1 MTKSPRGRPRAYDP
15 EKALTRA
22 METFWAAGFTGTSLD
37 DLAAATGMNR
47 PSLYAAFGDK
57 KSIYLKSLDLYA
69 ESLRGT
75 MRAILQSD
83 MTLADGLTGF
93 YQGGIDLY
101 LSGENGPRGC
111 FVSCTAPAEAMVD
124 DDIRTVLKEV
134 LGEIDRGLGL
144 LYRQA
149 QKRGEISK
157 DADTAALAQLA
168 GAVLHSLAL
177 RARAGATREDL
188 QAIARMAART
198 IR

>member
-1 MTKSPRGRPRAYDP
+1 MSKSPRGRPRAYDP
-15 EKALTRA
+15 EKALTKA

-57 KSIYLKSLDLYA
+57 KSIYLKSLDLYT
-69 ESLRGT
+69 EGLRKVLV
-75 MRAILQSD
+75 AILQSD
-83 MTLADGLTGF
+83 MALTEGLAAF

-111 FVSCTAPAEAMVD
+111 FVSCTAPAEAVVD
-124 DDIRTVLKEV
+124 DDIRTVLKDV
-134 LGEIDRGLGL
+134 LDEIDRGLEL
-144 LYRQA
+144 LYA
-149 QKRGEISK
+149 KAKKRGEISE
-157 DADTAALAQLA
+157 DADAAALARLA

-177 RARAGATREDL
+177 RARAGETRAGLET
-188 QAIARMAART
+188 IARQAAKT

>member
-1 MTKSPRGRPRAYDP
+1 MPKSPRGRPRAYDP

-57 KSIYLKSLDLYA
+57 KSIYLKSLDLYT
-69 ESLRGT
+69 ESLRKVLID
-75 MRAILQSD
+75 ILQSD
-83 MTLADGLTGF
+83 ASLADGLTAF
-93 YQGGIDLY
+93 YNGGIELY

-111 FVSCTAPAEAMVD
+111 FVSCTAPAEAAVD

-134 LGEIDRGLGL
+134 LDEIDRGLEL
-144 LYRQA
+144 LYA
-149 QKRGEISK
+149 KAKKRGEISE
-157 DADTAALAQLA
+157 DADAAALGKLA

-177 RARAGATREDL
+177 RARAGAARAEL
-188 QAIARMAART
+188 QAIARQAART

>member
-15 EKALTRA
+15 ERALTRA

-57 KSIYLKSLDLYA
+57 KSIYLKSLDLYT
-69 ESLRGT
+69 ESLREALRGIIH
-75 MRAILQSD
+75 AD
-83 MTLADGLTGF
+83 VALADGLTAF
-93 YQGGIDLY
+93 YEGGIELY
-101 LSGENGPRGC
+101 MSGEKGPRGC
-111 FVSCTAPAEAMVD
+111 FVSCTAPAEAAVD
-124 DDIRTVLKEV
+124 EDIKAALSGV
-134 LGEIDRGLGL
+134 LGEIDRGLEL

-157 DADTAALAQLA
+157 DADAAALARLA

-177 RARAGATREDL
+177 RARAGATRAEL
-188 QAIARMAART
+188 QTIALEAAKT